1 MDKGYY
7 DYDYKEPSE
16 DWEIIQESANSN
28 EELAAQLAK
37 MGLKPRPQKPLTDEE
52 IQAAGLELLKS
63 GEQHK
68 R

>member
-16 DWEIIQESANSN
+16 DWVTIQGSANSN

-37 MGLKPRPQKPLTDEE
+37 MGLKPRPKKPMTAEEMQRIAMEEQKDKL
-52 IQAAGLELLKS
+52 
-63 GEQHK
+63 
-68 R
+68 

>member
-37 MGLKPRPQKPLTDEE
+37 MGLKPRPKKPPTDEE
-52 IQAAGLELLKS
+52 IQAAGLEFLK
-63 GEQHK
+63 GREQHK